1 MHRKIKGLPLIAFFV
16 VYLLAVCIA
25 GESDFLKPG
34 EIRMAEN
41 HCKFF
46 LRTLGTS
53 QLAYME
59 SNPHGDYGT
68 WWTLKQAGYVE
79 EAYDRS
85 NYIENYS
92 LTVFHVAAS
101 SWRGIHSAHD
111 STFTIVAVPTKYRNQ
126 LRTFAIGNDQIPVAW
141 IGDDSEFGMGYFPP
155 TTPGLRDNRYWDT
168 GKGKKKSRVED
179 KVEKKLNPMENR
191 CKLSLRALGA
201 AQVQYMDS
209 NRAHDYGSWQSLLE
223 NRYIQQGNSR
233 TNMIDNYSICVFE
246 TTASGKRRDGRSFP
260 SRFTI
265 VAIPRSQYNR
275 LRTFA
280 ICDEQTPLVWV
291 GSESEFAQRL
301 HHHPPS
307 FSLDNSAGIP
317 GFRIDSHFPGMPDSP
332 YR

>member
-1 MHRKIKGLPLIAFFV
+1 MHRKITGLPLVVFFV
-16 VYLLAVCIA
+16 VYLVAVCIA

-53 QLAYME
+53 QQAYME
-59 SNPHGDYGT
+59 SNSHGNYGT

-92 LTVFHVAAS
+92 LTVFHVEAS
-101 SWRGIHSAHD
+101 SWMGGASAND

-126 LRTFAIGNDQIPVAW
+126 LRTFAIGNEQIPVVW
-141 IGDDSEFGMGYFPP
+141 IGDDSELGTGYYPP

-191 CKLSLRALGA
+191 CKLTLRALGSCQLA
-201 AQVQYMDS
+201 YADANIQK
-209 NRAHDYGSWQSLLE
+209 NYGSWQSLADLQ
-223 NRYIQQGNSR
+223 YIMEGYTRSNI
-233 TNMIDNYSICVFE
+233 IDNYSICVFQ
-246 TTASGKRRDGRSFP
+246 TGISLKKRKYSF
-260 SRFTI
+260 SNSTFTI
-265 VAIPRSQYNR
+265 VAIPRSQKNR

-280 ICDEQTPLVWV
+280 IGDEQTPKVWV

-301 HHHPPS
+301 NSDPPS
-307 FSLDNSAGIP
+307 FSLDNADMWEP
-317 GFRIDSHFPGMPDSP
+317 LR
-332 YR
+332 